1 MNITFGVCTTLDDP
15 SRLDAV
21 LSNIQKLNAIGS
33 EIIIAGPNSGAWIT
47 HKKNVIAKAAQNDVI
62 VFLHDYYLFDNRWY
76 QAYEQFGYD
85 WDVCSNPQFLMNGQR
100 HFTDWVLW
108 DHPYNPRYTS
118 VEYTN
123 YSLKKFQYI
132 SGGFFLAKK
141 QFILDNPFNENMS
154 VGSAEDVEWSL
165 RIRNTSRIVCNPAA
179 LVIHNKQHR
188 DCGRVGFP
196 FTQPTHSDITTYKR
210 MIGYDE

>member
-1 MNITFGVCTTLDDP
+1 
-15 SRLDAV
+15 
-21 LSNIQKLNAIGS
+21 
-33 EIIIAGPNSGAWIT
+33 
-47 HKKNVIAKAAQNDVI
+47 
-62 VFLHDYYLFDNRWY
+62 
-76 QAYEQFGYD
+76 
-85 WDVCSNPQFLMNGQR
+85 MNGQR

-165 RIRNTSRIVCNPAA
+165 RIRNTAKIVCNPTA

-188 DCGRVGFP
+188 DWGRVGFP
-196 FTQPTHSDITTYKR
+196 FTQPTHSDIGTYKR
-210 MIGYDE
+210 MIGYVE